1 MAGISF
7 PRDPSEFCITD
18 VGSTTTKALLFL
30 RQSGAWQSFRCE
42 TPTTVEKP
50 HEDVTV
56 GVLRALR
63 GLENLTGRT
72 LVRDSAPSI
81 PYLTTSSAGGGL
93 AMVVT
98 GLVYNLTAGTAHRAA
113 LGAGAIV
120 LDVISMD
127 DGRTPYRRIEDLKRL
142 RPDMVLIAGGFDG
155 DAISAPVFL
164 AELLVEAG
172 LHPKLNPGARMP
184 VIYAGNTRAADHVRE
199 ALGNGF
205 VFLAVPNVRPELE
218 RENLEPTRTAI
229 HELFMDHVMSQA
241 PGYEKLKQ
249 WVAAPIKPT
258 PAAFGSILKLLAN
271 ATGHRIM
278 AVDIG
283 GATTDVFTARADDV
297 FRTVNANLG
306 LSYSILNVAELAG
319 ITPIRELYHP
329 HLTDSAMWNL
339 IGNKYINP
347 TRLARTPDEM
357 LSEWASAAVAIREA
371 VRQHLKL
378 RDGVRPEPGPV
389 RRDLDELLKGPRTKP
404 RPATPFTGTEC
415 DLLIGSGGILSHSPR
430 PAAAAVLLDA
440 LAPAENV
447 ELAVDSEFMFP
458 HLGALAE
465 VNPKIAVELV
475 QKLGIVK
482 LDRANRK
489 PPAGYVPPARE
500 EGSAPVVQCSSGL
513 VRSLDRLTT
522 RPPDHSTKI
531 RLHRELAIPGQVF
544 VKVGQTVA
552 TDTLVARSVRQFLRP
567 FFLPVAEAL
576 RVPADEVAK
585 YLDKHIGDEVGIGD
599 VVARTP
605 RKVTGK
611 TYRSPVA
618 GRVEKLLPGGVLFL
632 REKPEEARE
641 FTAVEAAKQL
651 GVEPDELGAFLKVKP
666 GDEVERGQWLAA
678 NLREGTFKTVESPVR
693 GKVNRIDKHFGIV
706 QIEPLLE
713 ELQVNAW
720 LPGIVQEVSD
730 RGCIV
735 SCQGTVITGVWG
747 SGGEVSGILQSD
759 ICNLKSEITPGV
771 VVVRDFADA
780 ATLAQA
786 RERKAAGVICAGVN
800 MQEVI
805 EPCPPFTIVVLE
817 GFGEQRL
824 SDEARRLLTEHE
836 GCTAL
841 LDGTTQL
848 RVGVR
853 RPQIIL
859 PDQREGT

>member
-1 MAGISF
+1 MPGMSF
-7 PRDPSEFCITD
+7 PSNPAEFCITD

-30 RQSGAWQSFRCE
+30 RQNGAWQCFRYE

-56 GVLRALR
+56 GVLDALR
-63 GLENLTGRT
+63 GLERQTGRT
-72 LVRDSAPSI
+72 LVRNGVPAV
-81 PYLTTSSAGGGL
+81 PYLSTSSAGGGL

-98 GLVYNLTAGTAHRAA
+98 GLVYNLTAGTAQRAA

-120 LDVISMD
+120 LEVISMD
-127 DGRTPYRRIEDLKRL
+127 DGHTPYRKIEDLKRL
-142 RPDMVLIAGGFDG
+142 RPDMVLVAGGFDG

-172 LHPKLNPGARMP
+172 LHPKLNPAARLP
-184 VIYAGNTRAADHVRE
+184 VVYAGNVRATEHVRE
-199 ALGNGF
+199 ALGDRF
-205 VFLAVPNVRPELE
+205 MFSAVPNVRPELD
-218 RENLEPTRTAI
+218 RENLEPARAMI
-229 HELFMDHVMSQA
+229 HELFMEHVMSQA

-249 WVAAPIKPT
+249 WVAAPIMPT
-258 PAAFGSILKLLAN
+258 PAAFGSVLKLLAI

-297 FRTVNANLG
+297 FRTVSANLG

-319 ITPIRELYHP
+319 IAPIRQLYHP
-329 HLTDSAMWNL
+329 HLTDAAMWNL
-339 IGNKYINP
+339 IGNKHINP

-378 RDGVRPEPGPV
+378 RDGAKREAGPV
-389 RRDLDELLKGPRTKP
+389 REDLDELLKGPRLPP

-430 PAAAAVLLDA
+430 PAATAVPLDA
-440 LAPAENV
+440 LAPAEDV

-465 VNPKIAVELV
+465 VNPKLAVELV
-475 QKLGIVK
+475 QKLGIVR
-482 LDRANRK
+482 LDRANRR
-489 PPAGYVPPARE
+489 PPAGYVPPARAE
-500 EGSAPVVQCSSGL
+500 EPESGPT
-513 VRSLDRLTT
+513 VT
-522 RPPDHSTKI
+522 RGEI
-531 RLHRELAIPGQVF
+531 RLRRELVIPGQVL
-544 VKVGQTVA
+544 VSKGQTVDE
-552 TDTLVARSVRQFLRP
+552 DTLVARSVRQFLRP
-567 FFLPVAEAL
+567 FFLHVAEAL
-576 RVPADEVAK
+576 GVPGDDVER
-585 YLDKHIGDEVGIGD
+585 YLVKHVGDEVGIGD
-599 VVARTP
+599 IVARTP
-605 RKVTGK
+605 RRITNK

-618 GRVEKLLPGGVLFL
+618 GRVEQLLPSGVLFL

-641 FTAVEAAKQL
+641 FTAVEAAKEL
-651 GVEPDELGAFLKVKP
+651 GVEPSKLGPYLRVNA
-666 GDEVERGQWLAA
+666 GDEVDRGQWLAA
-678 NLREGTFKTVESPVR
+678 NLREGGLKFVASPVR

-706 QIEPLLE
+706 LIEPLLE
-713 ELQVNAW
+713 ELEVRAW
-720 LPGIVQEVSD
+720 LPGVVQEVSEH
-730 RGCIV
+730 GCVV
-735 SCQGTVITGVWG
+735 SCQGTTISGVWG
-747 SGGEVSGILQSD
+747 SGGEVSGNLQS
-759 ICNLKSEITPGV
+759 EIAPGM

-780 ATLAQA
+780 ATLART
-786 RERKAAGVICAGVN
+786 RERGAAGLICAGVN
-800 MQEVI
+800 LQEVI
-805 EPCPPFTIVVLE
+805 EPYPPFTIVVLE

-824 SDEARRLLTEHE
+824 PEDVRGILAGHE
-836 GCTAL
+836 GRLAL

-859 PDQREGT
+859 PD

>member
-1 MAGISF
+1 MAGIPF

-30 RQSGAWQSFRCE
+30 RRAGAWQCFRHE

-56 GVLRALR
+56 GVLHALR
-63 GLENLTGRT
+63 GLEELTGRT
-72 LVRDSAPSI
+72 LVRDNAPAV

-120 LDVISMD
+120 LEVISMD
-127 DGRTPYRRIEDLKRL
+127 DGRTPYRKIEDLKRL
-142 RPDMVLIAGGFDG
+142 RPDMVLVAGGFDG
-155 DAISAPVFL
+155 DNVSTPVFL

-172 LHPKLNPGARMP
+172 LHPKLNPAARLP
-184 VIYAGNTRAADHVRE
+184 VVYAGNVRATEHVRD
-199 ALGNGF
+199 ALGDRF
-205 VFLAVPNVRPELE
+205 MFRAVPNVRPELE
-218 RENLEPTRTAI
+218 CENLEPARSAI
-229 HELFMDHVMSQA
+229 HEVFMDHVMSQA

-249 WVAAPIKPT
+249 WVAAPIMPT
-258 PAAFGSILKLLAN
+258 PAAFGSILKLLST

-278 AVDIG
+278 AIDIG
-283 GATTDVFTARADDV
+283 GATTDVFTARAGDV
-297 FRTVNANLG
+297 FRTVSANLG

-329 HLTDSAMWNL
+329 HLTDSDMWNL
-339 IGNKYINP
+339 IGNKHINP

-371 VRQHLKL
+371 LRQHLRL
-378 RDGVRPEPGPV
+378 RDGAKRQTGPL
-389 RRDLDELLKGPRTKP
+389 RQDLDELLKGPRLPP
-404 RPATPFTGTEC
+404 RPATPFSYTDC

-430 PAAAAVLLDA
+430 PAATAVLLDA
-440 LAPAENV
+440 LAPAEDV

-465 VNPKIAVELV
+465 VNPKLAVELV
-475 QKLGIVK
+475 QQIGMVK

-489 PPAGYVPPARE
+489 PPAGYIPPARE
-500 EGSAPVVQCSSGL
+500 EGSTPVPRWSSGL

-522 RPPDHSTKI
+522 RPLDHSTEI
-531 RLHRELAIPGQVF
+531 RLRRELAIPGQVF
-544 VKVGQTVA
+544 VSAGQTVN

-576 RVPADEVAK
+576 GVPATEVEK
-585 YLDKHIGDEVGIGD
+585 YLVKHIGDQVGIGD
-599 VVARTP
+599 VVAKTP
-605 RKVTGK
+605 RQVTHRA
-611 TYRSPVA
+611 YHSPVA
-618 GRVEKLLPGGVLFL
+618 GRVEQLLPSGVLFL

-641 FTAVEAAKQL
+641 FTAVEVARKL
-651 GVEPDELGAFLKVKP
+651 GVEPEKLGPFLKVKP
-666 GDEVERGQWLAA
+666 GDEVDRGQWLAA
-678 NLREGTFKTVESPVR
+678 RLAGEFKFVESPVR
-693 GKVNRIDKHFGIV
+693 GKVGRIDKHFGIV
-706 QIEPLLE
+706 LIEPLLE
-713 ELQVNAW
+713 ELQVRAW
-720 LPGIVQEVSD
+720 LPGIVQEVTE
-730 RGCIV
+730 RGCVV
-735 SCQGTVITGVWG
+735 SCPGTTFSGVWG
-747 SGGEVSGILQSD
+747 SGGEVSGNLQP
-759 ICNLKSEITPGV
+759 EIAPGA

-780 ATLAQA
+780 ATLAQVK
-786 RERKAAGVICAGVN
+786 ERKAAGIICAGVN
-800 MQEVI
+800 LQEVI

-824 SDEARRLLTEHE
+824 PDEIRTILAAHE
-836 GCTAL
+836 GRLAL

-859 PDQREGT
+859 PEAG

>member
-1 MAGISF
+1 MLGMSF
-7 PRDPSEFCITD
+7 PPDPSEFCITD
-18 VGSTTTKALLFL
+18 VGSTTTKALLFS
-30 RQSGAWQSFRCE
+30 REAGAWRCFRFE

-56 GVLRALR
+56 GVLQALR
-63 GLENLTGRT
+63 GLERLTGHT
-72 LVRDSAPSI
+72 LVRDDAPAV

-98 GLVYNLTAGTAHRAA
+98 GLMYSMTAGTAHRAA

-127 DGRTPYRRIEDLKRL
+127 DHRTPYRKIEDLKRL
-142 RPDMVLIAGGFDG
+142 RPDIVLVAGGFDG
-155 DAISAPVFL
+155 DNVSTPVFL
-164 AELLVEAG
+164 AELVVEAG
-172 LHPKLNPGARMP
+172 LHPKLNPAARLP
-184 VIYAGNTRAADHVRE
+184 VVYAGNTHAADFVRRT
-199 ALGNGF
+199 LGEEF
-205 VFLAVPNVRPELE
+205 MFRAVPNVRPELE
-218 RENLEPTRTAI
+218 CENLEPARTAI

-249 WVAAPIKPT
+249 WVAAPIMPT
-258 PAAFGSILKLLAN
+258 PAAFGSILKLLSA

-283 GATTDVFTARADDV
+283 GATTDVFTARAGEV
-297 FRTVNANLG
+297 FRTVSANLG

-329 HLTDSAMWNL
+329 HLTDGAMWNL
-339 IGNKYINP
+339 IGNKHVNP

-378 RDGVRPEPGPV
+378 RDGAKRETGPV
-389 RRDLDELLKGPRTKP
+389 REDLDDLLKGSRMPP
-404 RPATPFTGTEC
+404 RPATPFSDTDC

-440 LAPAENV
+440 LAPGAGV

-458 HLGALAE
+458 HLGVLAE
-465 VNPKIAVELV
+465 VNPKLAVELV
-475 QKLGIVK
+475 QQLGIVK

-489 PPAGYVPPARE
+489 MPAGYVPAARTTPSPSPSPPSGGEGRGE
-500 EGSAPVVQCSSGL
+500 EESEAVP
-513 VRSLDRLTT
+513 TAT
-522 RPPDHSTKI
+522 RGEI
-531 RLHRELAIPGQVF
+531 RLRRELAIPGQVF
-544 VKVGQTVA
+544 VKAGQTVT
-552 TDTLVARSVRQFLRP
+552 TDTLIARSVRQFLRP
-567 FFLPVAEAL
+567 FFLHVAQAL
-576 RVPADEVAK
+576 AVPAVEVEQ
-585 YLDKHIGDEVGIGD
+585 YLVKRVGDEVEIGD

-605 RKVTGK
+605 REVTHK
-611 TYRSPVA
+611 TFRSPVR
-618 GRVEKLLPGGVLFL
+618 GRVEKLMPDGVLFL
-632 REKPEEARE
+632 RERPEEARE
-641 FTAVEAAKQL
+641 YTAVEVAKQL
-651 GVEPDELGAFLKVKP
+651 GVDPEKLAPYLKVKP
-666 GDEVERGQWLAA
+666 GDEVDRGIWLAA
-678 NLREGTFKTVESPVR
+678 ILYGGSFKFVESPVR

-706 QIEPLLE
+706 LIEPLLE
-713 ELQVNAW
+713 ELQVKAW
-720 LPGIVQEVSD
+720 LPGVVQDVSD
-730 RGCIV
+730 RGCTV
-735 SCQGTVITGVWG
+735 ACRGTMIAGVWG
-747 SGGEVSGILQSD
+747 SGGEVSGILQSE
-759 ICNLKSEITPGV
+759 ICNLESEMAPGSI
-771 VVVRDFADA
+771 VVRDFADA

-786 RERKAAGVICAGVN
+786 KERGAAGLICAGVN
-800 MQEVI
+800 LQEVI

-824 SDEARRLLTEHE
+824 PDDVRQMLAEHE
-836 GCTAL
+836 GRLTL

-859 PDQREGT
+859 PD